1 MSLVPNDTESVVYE
15 YIGDVTSL
23 RKATEQ
29 AIGFLDSYQKH
40 IDRISTDGG
49 FGRSVKAAK
58 SFQTAVQSVTK
69 DVSAMQSK
77 LKNVTDVK
85 LFSGTDVQ
93 KQITESLS
101 GLAQVQTRLQSVTRL
116 TTKEVQALTTQL
128 KSSRQSLQASGAG
141 VDTLVAKEVKFQ
153 QTLENTRNKVSQF
166 RDSLDSIRTR
176 VSSVFDPL
184 ISRLNSLRNP
194 FARIAQTVQV
204 FKDKAADSFG
214 RISQM
219 ASTVSSAFRRVSNS
233 EDAASAAATRA
244 TRVHSGLASVLERMR
259 SLFGKETEAIETEE
273 DSLDRKN
280 KTLNSSTRNHRS
292 LGSVVLDLLGSFN
305 RESRSIINMNTQLG
319 NMARSSNL
327 AKNALR
333 GLTGVQLGRWLAE
346 SVKQSISYVENLNL
360 FSVATGEAYKESLK
374 FVNSMAELY
383 GMDPSNLMRYAGNFY
398 QLADAISMPDKAS
411 AALSLGLTKAT
422 NDIASLFNVDIE
434 TVFENLSS
442 GMQGMSRAVR
452 KYGMDIRTTTL
463 QQTALSLG
471 LTEQVENMSEANRQG
486 LRFIT
491 MMQQANNA
499 SGDFARTIESP
510 ANQLRIFKEQV
521 TQLGRAIG
529 NFLIGP
535 LTTAIS
541 YINGFVMAL
550 RMVLQFIGSVI
561 GVVNSFFSGP
571 GVDSAEETLDDV
583 ASGIGGVGGAAK
595 DTTKELKKMLAPFDE
610 LNLLQA
616 PEVDVGGAGGGAGG
630 SLGDLGALD
639 PAILKAIEELQWKL
653 DEVEMKAVKVRNA
666 ILAFLGFK
674 VADGTILSWDSSQ
687 FEENLIKKFP
697 QWTKTIRAVFDNWSS
712 IISSFK
718 LVLESLGDVA
728 SAIWEKVSSF
738 FKTFVNDD
746 TVSTTIERLSGTL
759 STLATVISANKSK
772 VADFFTGLGI
782 ALASLPAVSKVASVI
797 TSLVPIVQ
805 SLSGLGASI
814 ATIAEVVA
822 IVAAVAAALVLLSS
836 QSTEFANAIKSVLG
850 TVAQSLKSLM
860 STLLGLMIQ
869 LWTSM
874 QTLWSESVQPMLQSL
889 GEALAPVLG
898 SVATLWDALMNII
911 LGTLEAFSAAYTE
924 SIEPAISAFM
934 LGLTKLCELFEQLWE
949 DFVGPVI
956 EHIAAGLTELWNSAL
971 QPLVAEI
978 LVAVGGIIEVVMAL
992 WNNVLAPLLSWLFS
1006 ALAPGLSNVFR
1017 DIWNIIQVIISN
1029 IVSVLRGL
1037 MQILQ
1042 GLIDF
1047 LAGVFTGD
1055 WRRAWEGIVNIFAG
1069 IFNAVG
1075 SIAVTVLN
1083 AVISVIN
1090 AAISLVWNAAITIIN
1105 LVLEAVNAIA
1115 SALGYSLDL
1124 VVVTNAPQIPTI
1136 PAPSV
1141 GLANGG
1147 VVTSPTTA
1155 LIGEGRY
1162 DEAVVPLGNS
1172 PQMRQFADSVA
1183 DRVNNGEQT
1192 RLLKEQNDLLRQ
1204 ILAKS
1209 GTYLDGKLISDTVT
1223 RHQRMSNRSLGV

>member
-40 IDRISTDGG
+40 IDRISADGG
-49 FGRSVKAAK
+49 FGKSVKSAK
-58 SFQTAVQSVTK
+58 SFQSAVKAVTK
-69 DVSAMQSK
+69 DVTAMQSK
-77 LKNVTDVK
+77 IKSVTDVK

-101 GLAQVQTRLQSVTRL
+101 SLAQVQTRLQSVTGL

-153 QTLENTRNKVSQF
+153 QTLENTRNRVSQF

-194 FARIAQTVQV
+194 FARIVQTVQV

-233 EDAASAAATRA
+233 EDAASDAATRA
-244 TRVHSGLASVLERMR
+244 TRVHSGLASVLEHMR
-259 SLFGKETEAIETEE
+259 SLFGKETKAIETEE

-292 LGSVVLDLLGSFN
+292 LGSVVLNLLGIFN

-327 AKNALR
+327 ARDALR

-346 SVKQSISYVENLNL
+346 SVKQSISYIENLNL
-360 FSVATGEAYKESLK
+360 FSVATGEAYEESLK

-471 LTEQVENMSEANRQG
+471 ITEQVENMSEANRQG

-521 TQLGRAIG
+521 SQLGRAIG

-550 RMVLQFIGSVI
+550 RMILQFIGSVI
-561 GVVNSFFSGP
+561 
-571 GVDSAEETLDDV
+571 
-583 ASGIGGVGGAAK
+583 
-595 DTTKELKKMLAPFDE
+595 
-610 LNLLQA
+610 
-616 PEVDVGGAGGGAGG
+616 
-630 SLGDLGALD
+630 
-639 PAILKAIEELQWKL
+639 
-653 DEVEMKAVKVRNA
+653 
-666 ILAFLGFK
+666 
-674 VADGTILSWDSSQ
+674 
-687 FEENLIKKFP
+687 
-697 QWTKTIRAVFDNWSS
+697 
-712 IISSFK
+712 
-718 LVLESLGDVA
+718 
-728 SAIWEKVSSF
+728 
-738 FKTFVNDD
+738 
-746 TVSTTIERLSGTL
+746 
-759 STLATVISANKSK
+759 
-772 VADFFTGLGI
+772 
-782 ALASLPAVSKVASVI
+782 
-797 TSLVPIVQ
+797 
-805 SLSGLGASI
+805 
-814 ATIAEVVA
+814 
-822 IVAAVAAALVLLSS
+822 
-836 QSTEFANAIKSVLG
+836 
-850 TVAQSLKSLM
+850 
-860 STLLGLMIQ
+860 
-869 LWTSM
+869 
-874 QTLWSESVQPMLQSL
+874 
-889 GEALAPVLG
+889 
-898 SVATLWDALMNII
+898 
-911 LGTLEAFSAAYTE
+911 
-924 SIEPAISAFM
+924 
-934 LGLTKLCELFEQLWE
+934 
-949 DFVGPVI
+949 
-956 EHIAAGLTELWNSAL
+956 
-971 QPLVAEI
+971 
-978 LVAVGGIIEVVMAL
+978 
-992 WNNVLAPLLSWLFS
+992 
-1006 ALAPGLSNVFR
+1006 
-1017 DIWNIIQVIISN
+1017 
-1029 IVSVLRGL
+1029 
-1037 MQILQ
+1037 
-1042 GLIDF
+1042 
-1047 LAGVFTGD
+1047 
-1055 WRRAWEGIVNIFAG
+1055 
-1069 IFNAVG
+1069 
-1075 SIAVTVLN
+1075 
-1083 AVISVIN
+1083 
-1090 AAISLVWNAAITIIN
+1090 
-1105 LVLEAVNAIA
+1105 
-1115 SALGYSLDL
+1115 
-1124 VVVTNAPQIPTI
+1124 
-1136 PAPSV
+1136 
-1141 GLANGG
+1141 
-1147 VVTSPTTA
+1147 
-1155 LIGEGRY
+1155 
-1162 DEAVVPLGNS
+1162 
-1172 PQMRQFADSVA
+1172 
-1183 DRVNNGEQT
+1183 
-1192 RLLKEQNDLLRQ
+1192 
-1204 ILAKS
+1204 
-1209 GTYLDGKLISDTVT
+1209 
-1223 RHQRMSNRSLGV
+1223 

>member
-23 RKATEQ
+23 QKATEQ

-49 FGRSVKAAK
+49 FGKNVKAAK
-58 SFQTAVQSVTK
+58 SFQTAVKSVTK

-77 LKNVTDVK
+77 LKSVTDVK

-101 GLAQVQTRLQSVTRL
+101 GLAQVQARLQSVTGL
-116 TTKEVQALTTQL
+116 TTKEVQALTAQL

-153 QTLENTRNKVSQF
+153 QTLENTRNRVSQF

-194 FARIAQTVQV
+194 FARIVQTVQV

-233 EDAASAAATRA
+233 ENDASDAATRA
-244 TRVHSGLASVLERMR
+244 TKVHSGLASVLEHMR
-259 SLFGKETEAIETEE
+259 SLFGRETKAVETEE

-292 LGSVVLDLLGSFN
+292 LGSVVLNLLGIFN

-327 AKNALR
+327 ARNALR

-360 FSVATGEAYKESLK
+360 FQVATGEAYEESLK
-374 FVNSMAELY
+374 FVNSMSELY

-535 LTTAIS
+535 LTTAIA
-541 YINGFVMAL
+541 YINGFIMAL
-550 RMVLQFIGSVI
+550 RMVLQFVGSVI
-561 GVVNSFFSGP
+561 GVVNSFFGGSTS
-571 GVDSAEETLDDV
+571 DSAEKTLDNV
-583 ASGIGGVGGAAK
+583 ASGVGSVGSAAK
-595 DTTKELKKMLAPFDE
+595 ESTKELKKMLAPFDE
-610 LNLLQA
+610 LNLLQE
-616 PEVDVGGAGGGAGG
+616 PETDTGGVGGGGGGG
-630 SLGDLGALD
+630 GLGDLGTLD
-639 PAILKAIEELQWKL
+639 PAILKAIEEMQWKL

-674 VADGTILSWDSSQ
+674 VEDGTILSWDAGILEQ
-687 FEENLIKKFP
+687 NLINKFP
-697 QWTKTIRAVFDNWSS
+697 QWSKTIQAVFDNWSS
-712 IISSFK
+712 IVEGFK
-718 LVLESLGDVA
+718 KLFKSLGEVVTAVWDKIL
-728 SAIWEKVSSF
+728 SFIEIFINDDSVSSF
-738 FKTFVNDD
+738 IEGLADSLNQLADFVSANAD
-746 TVSTTIERLSGTL
+746 TIADFLIAFGVALTGIKAATGIANVIAPIIQFISAAGPALGS
-759 STLATVISANKSK
+759 LATVVGIVLAV
-772 VADFFTGLGI
+772 VA
-782 ALASLPAVSKVASVI
+782 ALA
-797 TSLVPIVQ
+797 
-805 SLSGLGASI
+805 
-814 ATIAEVVA
+814 
-822 IVAAVAAALVLLSS
+822 LLSS
-836 QSTEFANAIKSVLG
+836 QSTELADSMSNAMSNVYQGFITIG
-850 TVAQSLKSLM
+850 ESLASAF
-860 STLLGLMIQ
+860 GQI
-869 LWTSM
+869 WASM
-874 QTLWSESVQPMLQSL
+874 QTTWTEHMQPMLVAL
-889 GEALAPVLG
+889 GDALAPVINTV
-898 SVATLWDALMNII
+898 SSLWSNLVTI
-911 LGTLEAFSAAYTE
+911 LDTAFQGIAQMYTE
-924 SIEPAISAFM
+924 SIAPAIDSF
-934 LGLTKLCELFEQLWE
+934 LDGVSSLCGLFESLWTE
-949 DFVGPVI
+949 FVGPVI
-956 EHIAAGLTELWNSAL
+956 EYIGDGLASLWSSTL
-971 QPLVAEI
+971 QPIVSD
-978 LVAVGGIIEVVMAL
+978 VMSIIGSLIELVMAL
-992 WNNVLAPLLSWLFS
+992 WNNILAPLLDWIIQ
-1006 ALAPGLSNVFR
+1006 ALGPGLTNIFR
-1017 DIWNIIQVIISN
+1017 DIWDIVSTVISN
-1029 IVSVLRGL
+1029 IGSILRGL
-1037 MQILQ
+1037 LQIIRGVLE
-1042 GLIDF
+1042 F
-1047 LAGVFTGD
+1047 LVGVFTGD
-1055 WRRAWEGIVNIFAG
+1055 WERAWNGIVQIFAG
-1069 IFNAVG
+1069 LWNTIA
-1075 SIAVTVLN
+1075 SILVTVVN
-1083 AVISVIN
+1083 VIISVIN
-1090 AAISLVWNAAITIIN
+1090 GAISLIWNAIISVIN
-1105 LVLEAVNAIA
+1105 LFLEAANTVGGW
-1115 SALGYSLDL
+1115 LGYSLEL
-1124 VVVTNAPQIPTI
+1124 GITASAPQIPTI

-1141 GLANGG
+1141 AMATGG
-1147 VVTSPTTA
+1147 VVTSPTNA

-1172 PQMRQFADSVA
+1172 PQMKQFADSVA
-1183 DRVNNGEQT
+1183 DRVNSGEQI
-1192 RLLKEQNDLLRQ
+1192 RLLRDQNELLKQ
-1204 ILAKS
+1204 ILDKT
-1209 GTYLDGKLISDTVT
+1209 GVYLDGREIT
-1223 RHQRMSNRSLGV
+1223 RVVNMNQKVDARAYGR

>member
-49 FGRSVKAAK
+49 FGKSVKAAK
-58 SFQTAVQSVTK
+58 SFQTAVKSATK

-101 GLAQVQTRLQSVTRL
+101 GLAQVQTRLQSVTGL
-116 TTKEVQALTTQL
+116 TTKEVQALTNQL

-153 QTLENTRNKVSQF
+153 QTLENTRNRVSQF

-194 FARIAQTVQV
+194 FARIVQTVQV

-233 EDAASAAATRA
+233 EDAASDVATRA
-244 TRVHSGLASVLERMR
+244 TRVHSGLTSVLEHMR
-259 SLFGKETEAIETEE
+259 SLFGKETKAIETEE

-292 LGSVVLDLLGSFN
+292 LGSVVLNLLGIFN

-346 SVKQSISYVENLNL
+346 SVKQSISYIENLNL
-360 FSVATGEAYKESLK
+360 FSVATGEAYEESLK
-374 FVNSMAELY
+374 FVNSMSELY

-411 AALSLGLTKAT
+411 AALSLGLTKAI

-452 KYGMDIRTTTL
+452 KYGMDIRTNTL

-550 RMVLQFIGSVI
+550 RMILQFIGSVI
-561 GVVNSFFSGP
+561 GVVNSFFG
-571 GVDSAEETLDDV
+571 GHGADSAEKTLDNV
-583 ASGIGGVGGAAK
+583 ASGVGGVGGAAK
-595 DTTKELKKMLAPFDE
+595 EATKELKKMLAPFDE

-616 PEVDVGGAGGGAGG
+616 PEVDTGGAGGGAGG
-630 SLGDLGALD
+630 GLGDLGALD
-639 PAILKAIEELQWKL
+639 PAILKAIEEMQWKL
-653 DEVEMKAVKVRNA
+653 EDIEMKAVKVRNA

-674 VADGTILSWDSSQ
+674 VEDETILSWDADVLEQ
-687 FEENLIKKFP
+687 NLINKFP
-697 QWTKTIRAVFDNWSS
+697 QWTKTIQATFDNWTDIVNGFKAVFVSMGNVVKAAWENSINFIKQFINDDSASSFISNLGTNLQELAGWINQNASGIANFILVFGALSGLTPLVS
-712 IISSFK
+712 II
-718 LVLESLGDVA
+718 A
-728 SAIWEKVSSF
+728 NIVSH
-738 FKTFVNDD
+738 
-746 TVSTTIERLSGTL
+746 LSGLSGLLPSLTTAFGGISAATLGWVAALAAIGVALVDQWNNNEEFRNRVTEVWNTIWSTL
-759 STLATVISANKSK
+759 STIIGQIIQLISSLWNDILQPLLNWLISA
-772 VADFFTGLGI
+772 LGPSI
-782 ALASLPAVSKVASVI
+782 GN
-797 TSLVPIVQ
+797 LV
-805 SLSGLGASI
+805 
-814 ATIAEVVA
+814 ATILEVVA
-822 IVAAVAAALVLLSS
+822 WMVNNLGGLISGLL
-836 QSTEFANAIKSVLG
+836 Q
-850 TVAQSLKSLM
+850 
-860 STLLGLMIQ
+860 MIQ
-869 LWTSM
+869 
-874 QTLWSESVQPMLQSL
+874 
-889 GEALAPVLG
+889 G
-898 SVATLWDALMNII
+898 II
-911 LGTLEAFSAAYTE
+911 
-924 SIEPAISAFM
+924 
-934 LGLTKLCELFEQLWE
+934 
-949 DFVGPVI
+949 DFV
-956 EHIAAGLTELWNSAL
+956 
-971 QPLVAEI
+971 
-978 LVAVGGIIEVVMAL
+978 
-992 WNNVLAPLLSWLFS
+992 
-1006 ALAPGLSNVFR
+1006 
-1017 DIWNIIQVIISN
+1017 
-1029 IVSVLRGL
+1029 
-1037 MQILQ
+1037 
-1042 GLIDF
+1042 
-1047 LAGVFTGD
+1047 AGVFTGD
-1055 WRRAWEGIVNIFAG
+1055 WARAWQGIVDVFAG
-1069 IFNAVG
+1069 LFNAVG
-1075 SIAVTVLN
+1075 SVVVAVMN
-1083 AVISVIN
+1083 AVISIIN
-1090 AAISLVWNAAITIIN
+1090 GAISTIYSAVVAVIN

-1115 SALGYSLDL
+1115 GVLGFTVELGISAQ
-1124 VVVTNAPQIPTI
+1124 APQIPYFS
-1136 PAPSV
+1136 APQV
-1141 GLANGG
+1141 AMATGG
-1147 VVTSPTTA
+1147 VVTSPTNA

-1183 DRVNNGEQT
+1183 ERVNNGEQI
-1192 RLLKEQNDLLRQ
+1192 RLLRDQNELLRQ
-1204 ILAKS
+1204 ILEKS

-1223 RHQRMSNRSLGV
+1223 RYQKQRSKAMGV

>member
-49 FGRSVKAAK
+49 FGKSVKAAK
-58 SFQTAVQSVTK
+58 SFQTAVKSVTK

-101 GLAQVQTRLQSVTRL
+101 GLAQVQTRLQSVNSL

-128 KSSRQSLQASGAG
+128 KSSKQSLQASGAG

-153 QTLENTRNKVSQF
+153 QTLENTRNRVSQF

-194 FARIAQTVQV
+194 FARIVQTVQI

-233 EDAASAAATRA
+233 EDAASDAATRA
-244 TRVHSGLASVLERMR
+244 TRVHSGLASVLEHMR
-259 SLFGKETEAIETEE
+259 SLFGKETKAIETEE

-280 KTLNSSTRNHRS
+280 KILNSSTRNHRS
-292 LGSVVLDLLGSFN
+292 LGSAVLNLLGIFN

-327 AKNALR
+327 AKDALR
-333 GLTGVQLGRWLAE
+333 GLTGVQLGRWLAD
-346 SVKQSISYVENLNL
+346 SVKQSISYIENLNL
-360 FSVATGEAYKESLK
+360 FSVATGEAYEESLK
-374 FVNSMAELY
+374 FVNSMSELY

-550 RMVLQFIGSVI
+550 RMILQFVGSVI
-561 GVVNSFFSGP
+561 GVVNSFFG
-571 GVDSAEETLDDV
+571 GHGADSAEKTLDNV
-583 ASGIGGVGGAAK
+583 ASGVGGVGGAAK
-595 DTTKELKKMLAPFDE
+595 EATKELKKMLAPFDE
-610 LNLLQA
+610 LNLLQE
-616 PEVDVGGAGGGAGG
+616 PETDTGGVGGSGGGGG
-630 SLGDLGALD
+630 LGDLGALD
-639 PAILKAIEELQWKL
+639 PAILKAIEEMQWKL

-674 VADGTILSWDSSQ
+674 VEDGTILSWDASVLEQ
-687 FEENLIKKFP
+687 NLINKFP
-697 QWTKTIRAVFDNWSS
+697 QWTKTIQAVFDNWSS
-712 IISSFK
+712 IVDGFKAVFVSMCDVVKAAWENSINFIKQFINDDSASSFI
-718 LVLESLGDVA
+718 SNLGTNLQELAGWINQNA
-728 SAIWEKVSSF
+728 S
-738 FKTFVNDD
+738 
-746 TVSTTIERLSGTL
+746 
-759 STLATVISANKSK
+759 
-772 VADFFTGLGI
+772 GI
-782 ALASLPAVSKVASVI
+782 ANFILVFGALSKLTPLVSIIAN
-797 TSLVPIVQ
+797 IV
-805 SLSGLGASI
+805 SHLSGLSGLLPSL
-814 ATIAEVVA
+814 ATAFSGISAA
-822 IVAAVAAALVLLSS
+822 TLGWVAALSAVGVALVDQWNNNEEFRNRVTKVWNTIWSSLSTIIG
-836 QSTEFANAIKSVLG
+836 QI
-850 TVAQSLKSLM
+850 
-860 STLLGLMIQ
+860 IQ
-869 LWTSM
+869 L
-874 QTLWSESVQPMLQSL
+874 
-889 GEALAPVLG
+889 
-898 SVATLWDALMNII
+898 
-911 LGTLEAFSAAYTE
+911 
-924 SIEPAISAFM
+924 ISS
-934 LGLTKLCELFEQLWE
+934 
-949 DFVGPVI
+949 
-956 EHIAAGLTELWNSAL
+956 LWNDIL
-971 QPLVAEI
+971 QPLLDWLIAALGPSI
-978 LVAVGGIIEVVMAL
+978 SNLVATILEVVSWMVNNLGGLISGLLQMIQGII
-992 WNNVLAPLLSWLFS
+992 
-1006 ALAPGLSNVFR
+1006 
-1017 DIWNIIQVIISN
+1017 
-1029 IVSVLRGL
+1029 
-1037 MQILQ
+1037 
-1042 GLIDF
+1042 DF
-1047 LAGVFTGD
+1047 VAGVFTGD
-1055 WRRAWEGIVNIFAG
+1055 WARAWQGIVDVFAG
-1069 IFNAVG
+1069 LFNAVG
-1075 SIAVTVLN
+1075 SVVVAVMN
-1083 AVISVIN
+1083 AVISIIN
-1090 AAISLVWNAAITIIN
+1090 IAISTIYSAVVAVIN

-1115 SALGYSLDL
+1115 GVLGFTVELGISAQ
-1124 VVVTNAPQIPTI
+1124 APQIPYFS
-1136 PAPSV
+1136 APQV
-1141 GLANGG
+1141 AMATGG
-1147 VVTSPTTA
+1147 VVTSPTNA

-1183 DRVNNGEQT
+1183 ERVNNGEQI
-1192 RLLKEQNDLLRQ
+1192 RLLRDQNELLRQ
-1204 ILAKS
+1204 ILEKS

-1223 RHQRMSNRSLGV
+1223 RYQKQRSKAMGI

>member
-49 FGRSVKAAK
+49 FGKSVKAAK
-58 SFQTAVQSVTK
+58 SFQTTVKSVTK

-101 GLAQVQTRLQSVTRL
+101 GLAQVQTRLQSVTGL
-116 TTKEVQALTTQL
+116 TTKEVQALNTQL
-128 KSSRQSLQASGAG
+128 KNSRQSLQASGAG

-153 QTLENTRNKVSQF
+153 QTLENTSNRVSQF
-166 RDSLDSIRTR
+166 RDSLDSIRAR

-194 FARIAQTVQV
+194 FARIVQTVQV
-204 FKDKAADSFG
+204 FKDKATDSFG

-233 EDAASAAATRA
+233 EDAASDAATRA
-244 TRVHSGLASVLERMR
+244 TRVHSGLASVLEHMR
-259 SLFGKETEAIETEE
+259 SLFGKETKAIKTEE

-292 LGSVVLDLLGSFN
+292 LGSVVLNLLGIFN

-333 GLTGVQLGRWLAE
+333 GLTVVQLGRWLAE

-360 FSVATGEAYKESLK
+360 FSVATGEAYEESLK
-374 FVNSMAELY
+374 FVNSMSELY

-550 RMVLQFIGSVI
+550 RMILQFIGSVI
-561 GVVNSFFSGP
+561 GVVNSFFG
-571 GVDSAEETLDDV
+571 GHGADSAEKTLDNV
-583 ASGIGGVGGAAK
+583 ASGVGGVGGAAK
-595 DTTKELKKMLAPFDE
+595 EATKELKKMLAPFDE
-610 LNLLQA
+610 LNLLQT
-616 PEVDVGGAGGGAGG
+616 PEVDTGGAGGGAGG
-630 SLGDLGALD
+630 DLGDLGALD
-639 PAILKAIEELQWKL
+639 PAILKAIEEMQWKL

-674 VADGTILSWDSSQ
+674 VEDGTILSWDADVL
-687 FEENLIKKFP
+687 ERNLINKFP
-697 QWTKTIRAVFDNWSS
+697 QWTKTIQATFDNWSS
-712 IISSFK
+712 IVNGFKAVFVSMGNVVKAAWENSINFIKQFINDDSASSFISN
-718 LVLESLGDVA
+718 LGTSLQD
-728 SAIWEKVSSF
+728 
-738 FKTFVNDD
+738 
-746 TVSTTIERLSGTL
+746 
-759 STLATVISANKSK
+759 LAGWINQNTS
-772 VADFFTGLGI
+772 GI
-782 ALASLPAVSKVASVI
+782 ANFILVFGALSKLTPLVSIIAG
-797 TSLVPIVQ
+797 IVSHLS
-805 SLSGLGASI
+805 SLSGLLPSLTTAFSSI
-814 ATIAEVVA
+814 SVVTLGW
-822 IVAAVAAALVLLSS
+822 VAALAAVGVALVDQWGKNEEFRNRVTEVWNTIWNSLSTIIV
-836 QSTEFANAIKSVLG
+836 QI
-850 TVAQSLKSLM
+850 
-860 STLLGLMIQ
+860 IQ
-869 LWTSM
+869 L
-874 QTLWSESVQPMLQSL
+874 
-889 GEALAPVLG
+889 
-898 SVATLWDALMNII
+898 
-911 LGTLEAFSAAYTE
+911 
-924 SIEPAISAFM
+924 ISS
-934 LGLTKLCELFEQLWE
+934 
-949 DFVGPVI
+949 
-956 EHIAAGLTELWNSAL
+956 LWNDIL
-971 QPLVAEI
+971 QPLLDWLITSLGPSIADIVAGILEI
-978 LVAVGGIIEVVMAL
+978 VAWMV
-992 WNNVLAPLLSWLFS
+992 NNL
-1006 ALAPGLSNVFR
+1006 G
-1017 DIWNIIQVIISN
+1017 
-1029 IVSVLRGL
+1029 
-1037 MQILQ
+1037 
-1042 GLIDF
+1042 GLISSLLQMIQGIVNF
-1047 LAGVFTGD
+1047 VAGVFTGD
-1055 WRRAWEGIVNIFAG
+1055 WSRAWQGVVDVFTG
-1069 IFNAVG
+1069 LFHAVG
-1075 SIAVTVLN
+1075 YVVMAVMN

-1090 AAISLVWNAAITIIN
+1090 VAISTVYNAVVSVIN

-1115 SALGYSLDL
+1115 GVLGFTVSLGI
-1124 VVVTNAPQIPTI
+1124 NAQAPQIPYFQ
-1136 PAPSV
+1136 APQV
-1141 GLANGG
+1141 AMATGG
-1147 VVTSPTTA
+1147 VVTSPTNA

-1183 DRVNNGEQT
+1183 ERVNSGEQI
-1192 RLLKEQNDLLRQ
+1192 RLLRDQNELLRQ

-1223 RHQRMSNRSLGV
+1223 KYQKQRTKAMGV

>member
-49 FGRSVKAAK
+49 FGKSVKAAK
-58 SFQTAVQSVTK
+58 SFQTAVKSVTK

-101 GLAQVQTRLQSVTRL
+101 GLAQVQTRLQSVTGL

-141 VDTLVAKEVKFQ
+141 VDTLVAKEIKFQ
-153 QTLENTRNKVSQF
+153 QTLENTRNRVSQF

-194 FARIAQTVQV
+194 FARIVQTVQV

-233 EDAASAAATRA
+233 EDAASDAATRA
-244 TRVHSGLASVLERMR
+244 TRVHSGLASVLEHMR
-259 SLFGKETEAIETEE
+259 SLFGKETKAIETEE

-292 LGSVVLDLLGSFN
+292 LGSVVLNLLGIFN
-305 RESRSIINMNTQLG
+305 RESRSIINMNTQLS

-333 GLTGVQLGRWLAE
+333 GLTGVQLGRWLAD
-346 SVKQSISYVENLNL
+346 SVKQSISYIENLNL
-360 FSVATGEAYKESLK
+360 FSVATGEAYEESLK
-374 FVNSMAELY
+374 FVNSMSELY

-422 NDIASLFNVDIE
+422 NDIASLFNVGIE

-499 SGDFARTIESP
+499 SGDFAATINLP

-535 LTTAIS
+535 LNTAIQ

-550 RMVLQFIGSVI
+550 RMILQFIGSVI
-561 GVVNSFFSGP
+561 GVVNSFFGGH
-571 GVDSAEETLDDV
+571 GVDSAEKTLDNV
-583 ASGIGGVGGAAK
+583 ASGVGGVGGAAK
-595 DTTKELKKMLAPFDE
+595 EATKELKRMLAPFDE
-610 LNLLQA
+610 LNLLQE
-616 PEVDVGGAGGGAGG
+616 PETDLGGAGGGGG
-630 SLGDLGALD
+630 GGLGDLGALD
-639 PAILKAIEELQWKL
+639 PAILKAIEEMQWKL

-674 VADGTILSWDSSQ
+674 VEDGTILSWDASVLEQ
-687 FEENLIKKFP
+687 NLINKFP
-697 QWTKTIRAVFDNWSS
+697 QWTKTIQAVFDNWSS
-712 IISSFK
+712 IVDGFKAVFVSMCNVVKAAWENSINFIKQFINDDSASSFI
-718 LVLESLGDVA
+718 SNLGTNLQNLAGWINQNA
-728 SAIWEKVSSF
+728 S
-738 FKTFVNDD
+738 
-746 TVSTTIERLSGTL
+746 
-759 STLATVISANKSK
+759 
-772 VADFFTGLGI
+772 GI
-782 ALASLPAVSKVASVI
+782 ANFILVFGALSKLTPLVSIIAN
-797 TSLVPIVQ
+797 IV
-805 SLSGLGASI
+805 SHLSGLSG
-814 ATIAEVVA
+814 
-822 IVAAVAAALVLLSS
+822 LLPSL
-836 QSTEFANAIKSVLG
+836 STAFSGI
-850 TVAQSLKSLM
+850 
-860 STLLGLMIQ
+860 
-869 LWTSM
+869 
-874 QTLWSESVQPMLQSL
+874 
-889 GEALAPVLG
+889 
-898 SVATLWDALMNII
+898 SVATLGWVAALAAVGVALVDQWNNNEEFRNRVTEVWNTIWNSLSTII
-911 LGTLEAFSAAYTE
+911 GQIIQL
-924 SIEPAISAFM
+924 ISS
-934 LGLTKLCELFEQLWE
+934 
-949 DFVGPVI
+949 
-956 EHIAAGLTELWNSAL
+956 LWNDIL
-971 QPLVAEI
+971 QPLLNWLISALGPSI
-978 LVAVGGIIEVVMAL
+978 SNLVATILEVVAWMVNNLGGLISGLLQMIQGII
-992 WNNVLAPLLSWLFS
+992 
-1006 ALAPGLSNVFR
+1006 
-1017 DIWNIIQVIISN
+1017 
-1029 IVSVLRGL
+1029 
-1037 MQILQ
+1037 
-1042 GLIDF
+1042 DF
-1047 LAGVFTGD
+1047 VAGVFTGD
-1055 WRRAWEGIVNIFAG
+1055 WARAWQGIVDIFAG
-1069 IFNAVG
+1069 LFNAVG
-1075 SIAVTVLN
+1075 SVVVAVMN
-1083 AVISVIN
+1083 AVISIIN
-1090 AAISLVWNAAITIIN
+1090 GAISTIYSAVVAVIN

-1115 SALGYSLDL
+1115 GVLGFTLELGISAQ
-1124 VVVTNAPQIPTI
+1124 APQIPYFS
-1136 PAPSV
+1136 APQV
-1141 GLANGG
+1141 AMATGG
-1147 VVTSPTTA
+1147 VVTSPTNA

-1183 DRVNNGEQT
+1183 ERVNNGEQI
-1192 RLLKEQNDLLRQ
+1192 RLLRDQNELLRQ

-1223 RHQRMSNRSLGV
+1223 KYQKQRTKAMGV

>member
-1 MSLVPNDTESVVYE
+1 MPNDTESVVYE

-49 FGRSVKAAK
+49 FGKSVKAAK
-58 SFQTAVQSVTK
+58 SFQTAVKSVTK

-101 GLAQVQTRLQSVTRL
+101 GLAQVQTRLQSVTGL

-153 QTLENTRNKVSQF
+153 QTLENTRNRVSQF

-194 FARIAQTVQV
+194 FARIVQTVQV

-233 EDAASAAATRA
+233 EDAASDAATRA
-244 TRVHSGLASVLERMR
+244 TRVHSGLASVLEHMR
-259 SLFGKETEAIETEE
+259 SLFGKETRAIETEE

-292 LGSVVLDLLGSFN
+292 LGSVVLNLLGIFN

-327 AKNALR
+327 ARDALR

-346 SVKQSISYVENLNL
+346 SVKQSISYIENLNL
-360 FSVATGEAYKESLK
+360 FSVATGEAYEESLK
-374 FVNSMAELY
+374 FVNSMSELY

-422 NDIASLFNVDIE
+422 NDIASLFNVDVE

-471 LTEQVENMSEANRQG
+471 ITEQVESMSEANRQG

-535 LTTAIS
+535 LSTAIQ

-550 RMVLQFIGSVI
+550 RMVLQFIGSLF
-561 GVVNSFFSGP
+561 GVLNAFGGREGGAG
-571 GVDSAEETLDDV
+571 GVEKTLDNV
-583 ASGIGGVGGAAK
+583 ANGVGGVGGAAK
-595 DTTKELKKMLAPFDE
+595 DATKELKKMLAPFDE

-616 PEVDVGGAGGGAGG
+616 PEVDTGGSGGGGG
-630 SLGDLGALD
+630 GLGDLGALD
-639 PAILKAIEELQWKL
+639 PAILKAIEEMQWKL

-674 VADGTILSWDSSQ
+674 VEDGTILSWDANVL
-687 FEENLIKKFP
+687 EENLINKFP
-697 QWTKTIRAVFDNWSS
+697 QWTKTIQAVFDNWSS
-712 IISSFK
+712 IVEGFKSVFVAMGTVVQTVWDKVTGKISEVVNDESASSFISNLSGNLQTLAGWIEPNSSGIANFVIAFGLLRTLAPVAGIISS
-718 LVLESLGDVA
+718 VLQSLQG
-728 SAIWEKVSSF
+728 
-738 FKTFVNDD
+738 
-746 TVSTTIERLSGTL
+746 
-759 STLATVISANKSK
+759 
-772 VADFFTGLGI
+772 
-782 ALASLPAVSKVASVI
+782 
-797 TSLVPIVQ
+797 
-805 SLSGLGASI
+805 LSGLLPVLGGAL
-814 ATIAEVVA
+814 AGVTAPMVA
-822 IVAAVAAALVLLSS
+822 WAAVIAVIGVALADLLLHNEEFRDKVGAAWDSLVQVLSD
-836 QSTEFANAIKSVLG
+836 
-850 TVAQSLKSLM
+850 
-860 STLLGLMIQ
+860 
-869 LWTSM
+869 LWTSIL
-874 QTLWSESVQPMLQSL
+874 QPILSSVIDTALSIYENTIKPIVEQIASIILTLWS
-889 GEALAPVLG
+889 
-898 SVATLWDALMNII
+898 DI
-911 LGTLEAFSAAYTE
+911 
-924 SIEPAISAFM
+924 
-934 LGLTKLCELFEQLWE
+934 
-949 DFVGPVI
+949 
-956 EHIAAGLTELWNSAL
+956 L
-971 QPLVAEI
+971 QPLISWIINALGPSISDVANFI
-978 LVAVGGIIEVVMAL
+978 LGVVEWVFDNVGG
-992 WNNVLAPLLSWLFS
+992 
-1006 ALAPGLSNVFR
+1006 
-1017 DIWNIIQVIISN
+1017 VI
-1029 IVSVLRGL
+1029 RGL
-1037 MQILQ
+1037 LQ
-1042 GLIDF
+1042 AIQGIIDF
-1047 LAGVFTGD
+1047 VAGVFTGD
-1055 WRRAWEGIVNIFAG
+1055 WSRAWGGIVDIFAG
-1069 IFNAVG
+1069 LFNAIG
-1075 SIAVTVLN
+1075 SVVVSIMN
-1083 AVISVIN
+1083 AVITVIN
-1090 AAISLVWNAAITIIN
+1090 GAISAVYNVVVSVIN
-1105 LVLEAVNAIA
+1105 LVLEAINAIGE
-1115 SALGYSLDL
+1115 SLGFTLDL
-1124 VVVTNAPQIPTI
+1124 GIDAQAPQIGYI
-1136 PAPSV
+1136 QAPQVAMAS
-1141 GLANGG
+1141 GG
-1147 VVTSPTTA
+1147 VVKSPTNA

-1162 DEAVVPLGNS
+1162 DEAVMPLGNS

-1183 DRVNNGEQT
+1183 ERVNSGEQV
-1192 RLLKEQNDLLRQ
+1192 RLLRDQNELLRQ

-1223 RHQRMSNRSLGV
+1223 KYQKQRTKAMGV

>member
-58 SFQTAVQSVTK
+58 SFQTAVKSVTK

-101 GLAQVQTRLQSVTRL
+101 GLAQVQTRLQSVTGL

-153 QTLENTRNKVSQF
+153 QTLENTRNRVSQF

-176 VSSVFDPL
+176 VSGVFDPL
-184 ISRLNSLRNP
+184 ISKLNSLRNP
-194 FARIAQTVQV
+194 FARIVQTVQV

-233 EDAASAAATRA
+233 EDAASDAATRA
-244 TRVHSGLASVLERMR
+244 TRVHSGLASVLEHMR
-259 SLFGKETEAIETEE
+259 SLFGKETKAIETEE

-292 LGSVVLDLLGSFN
+292 LGSVVLNLLGIFN

-327 AKNALR
+327 ARDALR
-333 GLTGVQLGRWLAE
+333 GLTGVQLGRWLAD
-346 SVKQSISYVENLNL
+346 SVKQSISYIENLNL
-360 FSVATGEAYKESLK
+360 FSVATGEAYEESLK
-374 FVNSMAELY
+374 FVNSMSELY

-434 TVFENLSS
+434 TVFNNLSS

-471 LTEQVENMSEANRQG
+471 ITEQVENMSEANRQG

-510 ANQLRIFKEQV
+510 ANQLRIFKEQI

-550 RMVLQFIGSVI
+550 RMILQFIGSVI
-561 GVVNSFFSGP
+561 GVVNSFFG
-571 GVDSAEETLDDV
+571 GHGADSAEKTLDNV
-583 ASGIGGVGGAAK
+583 ASGVGGVGGAAK
-595 DTTKELKKMLAPFDE
+595 DATKELKKMLAPFDE

-616 PEVDVGGAGGGAGG
+616 PEVDTGGAGGGAGG
-630 SLGDLGALD
+630 GLGDLGALD
-639 PAILKAIEELQWKL
+639 PAILKAIEEMQWKL

-674 VADGTILSWDSSQ
+674 VEDGTILSWDANVLEQ
-687 FEENLIKKFP
+687 NLINKFP
-697 QWTKTIRAVFDNWSS
+697 QWTKTIQAVFDNWSS
-712 IISSFK
+712 IVDGFKAVFVSMCNVVKAAWENSINFIKQFINDDSASSFISNLGTNLQNLAGWINQNASGIANFILVFGALSK
-718 LVLESLGDVA
+718 LTPL
-728 SAIWEKVSSF
+728 VSIIA
-738 FKTFVNDD
+738 NI
-746 TVSTTIERLSGTL
+746 VSHLSGLSGLLPSLTTALSGISVTTLGWVAALAAVGVALVDQWNNNEEFRNRVTEVWNTIWSTL
-759 STLATVISANKSK
+759 STII
-772 VADFFTGLGI
+772 GQI
-782 ALASLPAVSKVASVI
+782 
-797 TSLVPIVQ
+797 
-805 SLSGLGASI
+805 
-814 ATIAEVVA
+814 
-822 IVAAVAAALVLLSS
+822 
-836 QSTEFANAIKSVLG
+836 
-850 TVAQSLKSLM
+850 
-860 STLLGLMIQ
+860 IQ
-869 LWTSM
+869 L
-874 QTLWSESVQPMLQSL
+874 
-889 GEALAPVLG
+889 
-898 SVATLWDALMNII
+898 
-911 LGTLEAFSAAYTE
+911 
-924 SIEPAISAFM
+924 ISS
-934 LGLTKLCELFEQLWE
+934 
-949 DFVGPVI
+949 
-956 EHIAAGLTELWNSAL
+956 LWNDIL
-971 QPLVAEI
+971 QPLLNWLISALGPSI
-978 LVAVGGIIEVVMAL
+978 SNLVATILEIVAWMV
-992 WNNVLAPLLSWLFS
+992 NNL
-1006 ALAPGLSNVFR
+1006 G
-1017 DIWNIIQVIISN
+1017 
-1029 IVSVLRGL
+1029 
-1037 MQILQ
+1037 
-1042 GLIDF
+1042 GLISGLLQMIQGIVDF
-1047 LAGVFTGD
+1047 VAGVFTGD
-1055 WRRAWEGIVNIFAG
+1055 WARAWQGIVDVFAG
-1069 IFNAVG
+1069 LFNAVG
-1075 SIAVTVLN
+1075 SVVVAVMN
-1083 AVISVIN
+1083 AVISIIN
-1090 AAISLVWNAAITIIN
+1090 GAISTIYSAVVAVIN

-1115 SALGYSLDL
+1115 GVLGFTVELGISAQ
-1124 VVVTNAPQIPTI
+1124 APQIPYFS
-1136 PAPSV
+1136 APQV
-1141 GLANGG
+1141 AMATGG
-1147 VVTSPTTA
+1147 VVTSPTNA

-1162 DEAVVPLGNS
+1162 DEAVMPLGNS

-1183 DRVNNGEQT
+1183 DRVNSGEQI
-1192 RLLKEQNDLLRQ
+1192 RLLRDQNELLRQ
-1204 ILAKS
+1204 ILEKS

-1223 RHQRMSNRSLGV
+1223 RYQKQRSKAMGV